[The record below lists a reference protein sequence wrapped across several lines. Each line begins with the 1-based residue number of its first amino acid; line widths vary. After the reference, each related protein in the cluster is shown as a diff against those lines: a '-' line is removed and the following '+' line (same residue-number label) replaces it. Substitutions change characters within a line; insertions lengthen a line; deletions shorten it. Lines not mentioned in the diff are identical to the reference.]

1 MHPEEIAFMA
11 AALTGSLTLLSIL
24 TASVGILYAVYVRF
38 CTPEPAR
45 PRESPSRDRQ
55 PDTISSAEE
64 QSVIFEEFPHVCR
77 IIIRISRAIVAA
89 LFISAG
95 TALFAAC
102 SLLGFHWSIGL
113 VKWMILLEIA
123 VVPAI
128 GAAVVLWLIR

>member
-1 MHPEEIAFMA
+1 M
-11 AALTGSLTLLSIL
+11 
-24 TASVGILYAVYVRF
+24 
-38 CTPEPAR
+38 
-45 PRESPSRDRQ
+45 
-55 PDTISSAEE
+55 
-64 QSVIFEEFPHVCR
+64 
-77 IIIRISRAIVAA
+77 A

>member
-1 MHPEEIAFMA
+1 MRPEEIALMA

-38 CTPEPAR
+38 CTPDPAKEG
-45 PRESPSRDRQ
+45 PGMGEYSISISSTAEESALPEESPY
-55 PDTISSAEE
+55 
-64 QSVIFEEFPHVCR
+64 VCQ
-77 IIIRISRAIVAA
+77 IIWRISRVIVVA

-95 TALFAAC
+95 TALFAAF
-102 SLLGFHWSIGL
+102 SLLGVPWSIGL